1 MTRLLSLLGL
11 CARAGKL
18 ISGEKAVVAAVRGG
32 NAHCVLLDAAAS
44 ANATKSVTDA
54 CAYRRIPLIRT
65 QENALGIAIGKPGR
79 MAAAVTDPGFAQS
92 LIRLSGQ
99 LDA

>member
-32 NAHCVLLDAAAS
+32 SAHCVLLDAAAA

-79 MAAAVTDPGFAQS
+79 MAVAVTDPGFAQS

-99 LDA
+99 SDA